1 MRTDS
6 ADPDVCRSVPTQA
19 RSPRSSRQL
28 LLTSA
33 EKNVPE
39 DSATRR
45 ENAAKDAAPPA
56 QTASLTRMAPP
67 VSERVV
73 HSSML
78 GAQLNCSVPPET
90 VSVDPSAN
98 SA

>member
-1 MRTDS
+1 MPKRTDPGTLTEVKQAAV
-6 ADPDVCRSVPTQA
+6 ADLSG
-19 RSPRSSRQL
+19 
-28 LLTSA
+28 
-33 EKNVPE
+33 KNVPE

-56 QTASLTRMAPP
+56 QTASVTRMVPP